1 MNTFYHSE
9 ELTNQIADEL
19 GLDTEQRATVLDIV
33 ENYLIK
39 IDDEEMSESEND
51 IVSDSLSFDII
62 PEHNKPY
69 LDM

>member
-19 GLDTEQRATVLDIV
+19 GLDIEQRATVLDIV

-39 IDDEEMSESEND
+39 IDDESESEND
-51 IVSDSLSFDII
+51 IVSNSLNFDII